1 MGSLKLPDEFTLVE
15 VGEGIHAWLAPNG
28 SWGMSNAGLIFD
40 GKESMIVDTM
50 FDLPLTRSMLDSMAS
65 VVPEIRSNVDILL
78 NTHANGDHCHGN
90 ELVPT
95 NRIIASAE
103 TAAEMGELPPSALYA
118 MVESFRGD
126 VSALGRYI
134 QYAFGSF
141 DFSNITMRMPTE
153 TFTKEM
159 SVAVGDLDIKLFQ
172 VGPAHTKGDVIAY
185 VPAHGVVFTGDIL
198 FFQETPIMWAG
209 PVDNWIAACDLIESF
224 NAVTVPG
231 HGPITDN
238 SGVRDMRNY
247 WIMLRDQA
255 KERFES
261 GMSILEAAND
271 IDLGPYINWG
281 GPERVF
287 LNVNSL
293 YKEFGSNQIAGDVMS
308 LFMEM
313 GVIWDSRCEEKD
325 LPLVRKD

>member
-1 MGSLKLPDEFTLVE
+1 MESLKLSEEFTLVE
-15 VGEGIHAWLAPNG
+15 ISEGVYAWLAPNG
-28 SWGMSNAGLIFD
+28 SWGMSNAGLISD
-40 GKESMIVDTM
+40 GEESMIVDTM
-50 FDLPLTRSMLDSMAS
+50 FDLSLTRSMLDSMAA
-65 VVPEIRSNVDILL
+65 VVPKTRSNVDILL

-103 TAAEMGELPPSALYA
+103 TAAEMGELPPSVLYT

-126 VSALGRYI
+126 LSALGRYI

-159 SVAVGDLDIKLFQ
+159 SVVVGDLEIKLFE

-185 VPAHGVVFTGDIL
+185 IPAREVVFTGDIL

-209 PVDNWIAACDLIESF
+209 PVDNWIKACDLIGSF
-224 NAVTVPG
+224 NAVTIPG

-238 SGVRDMRNY
+238 SGIRDMRNY
-247 WIMLRDQA
+247 WTMLRDQA
-255 KERFES
+255 RERFEA
-261 GMSILEAAND
+261 GMSVSEASKD
-271 IDLGPYINWG
+271 IDLGQYANWG

-287 LNVNSL
+287 LNVNAL
-293 YKEFGSNQIAGDVMS
+293 YKEFGSNQIVGDVMS
-308 LFMEM
+308 LFSEM
-313 GVIWDSRCEEKD
+313 GAIWVSGNS
-325 LPLVRKD
+325 LPADQSN